1 MALII
6 NKVKT
11 FKWTVDY
18 EYPVDDDFAEVK
30 FKAVFKRMPQKF
42 LIEMSK
48 KAAPK
53 VDKFGNELPS
63 DFDPN
68 EVCEKVIV
76 GWEEVYMEDDKG
88 TEVEVPF
95 NKENLKNLLEIP
107 FLSLY
112 LVKSFYEGQTGK
124 KLKNLEGQSTISY
137 MEV

>member
-30 FKAVFKRMPQKF
+30 FKAIFKRMPQKF

-76 GWEEVYMEDDKG
+76 GWEEVFMVDDKG
-88 TEVEVPF
+88 TEVEVPY

-112 LVKSFYEGQTGK
+112 LVKSFYEGQTGN
-124 KLKNLEGQSTISY
+124 KLKNLEGQSTIS
-137 MEV
+137 

>member
-18 EYPVDDDFAEVK
+18 EYPVDDDFVEVK

-42 LIEMSK
+42 LIDMSK

-76 GWEEVYMEDDKG
+76 GWEEVFMVDDKG
-88 TEVEVPF
+88 TEVEVPY

-112 LVKSFYEGQTGK
+112 LVKSFYEGQTGN
-124 KLKNLEGQSTISY
+124 KLKNLEGQSTIS
-137 MEV
+137 

>member
-42 LIEMSK
+42 LIDMSK

-76 GWEEVYMEDDKG
+76 GWEDVYMEDDKG

-112 LVKSFYEGQTGK
+112 LVKSFYEGQTGN
-124 KLKNLEGQSTISY
+124 KLKNLEGQSTIS
-137 MEV
+137 

>member
-124 KLKNLEGQSTISY
+124 KLKNLEGQSTSS
-137 MEV
+137 

>member
-18 EYPVDDDFAEVK
+18 EYPVDDDFEEVK

-76 GWEEVYMEDDKG
+76 GWEDVYMENDEG

-124 KLKNLEGQSTISY
+124 KLKNLEGQSTIS
-137 MEV
+137 

>member
-6 NKVKT
+6 NKVKS

-18 EYPVDDDFAEVK
+18 EYPVDDDFVEVK

-48 KAAPK
+48 KATPK
-53 VDKFGNELPS
+53 VDKFGNELPA
-63 DFDPN
+63 DFDPT
-68 EVCEKVIV
+68 EVCEKVLI
-76 GWEEVYMEDDKG
+76 GWEDVYMEDDKG
-88 TEVEVPF
+88 VEVEVPF
-95 NKENLKNLLEIP
+95 SKENLKNLLEIP

-124 KLKNLEGQSTISY
+124 KLKNLEGQSTIS
-137 MEV
+137 

>member
-18 EYPVDDDFAEVK
+18 EYPVDDDFTEVK

-76 GWEEVYMEDDKG
+76 GWEEVFMEDDNG

-124 KLKNLEGQSTISY
+124 KLKNLEGQSTIS
-137 MEV
+137 

>member
-18 EYPVDDDFAEVK
+18 EYPVDDDFQEVK

-48 KAAPK
+48 KATPK
-53 VDKFGNELPS
+53 KDKNGNELPS

-76 GWEEVYMEDDKG
+76 GWEEVFMVDDKG
-88 TEVEVPF
+88 TEVEVPY

-124 KLKNLEGQSTISY
+124 KLKNLEGQSTTS
-137 MEV
+137 

>member
-18 EYPVDDDFAEVK
+18 EYPVDDDFEEIK

-42 LIEMSK
+42 LNEMGK
-48 KAAPK
+48 KATPK
-53 VDKFGNELPS
+53 KDKFGNELPPE
-63 DFDPN
+63 FDPN

-76 GWEEVYMEDDKG
+76 GWEEVYMEDENG
-88 TEVEVPF
+88 SEIEVPF
-95 NKENLKNLLEIP
+95 SKENLKSLFDIP
-107 FLSLY
+107 FLSVY

-124 KLKNLEGQSTISY
+124 KLKNLEGQSTTL
-137 MEV
+137 

>member
-124 KLKNLEGQSTISY
+124 KLKNLEGQSTIS
-137 MEV
+137 

>member
-18 EYPVDDDFAEVK
+18 EYPVDDDFVEVK

-88 TEVEVPF
+88 TEIEVPF

-124 KLKNLEGQSTISY
+124 KLKNLEGQSTIS
-137 MEV
+137 

>member
-42 LIEMSK
+42 LIDMSK

-88 TEVEVPF
+88 IEVEVPF

-124 KLKNLEGQSTISY
+124 KLKNLEGQSTIS
-137 MEV
+137 

>member
-18 EYPVDDDFAEVK
+18 EYPVDDDFVEVK

-42 LIEMSK
+42 LIDMSK

-88 TEVEVPF
+88 IEVAVPF

-124 KLKNLEGQSTISY
+124 KLKNLEGQSTIS
-137 MEV
+137 

>member
-6 NKVKT
+6 NKVKS

-30 FKAVFKRMPQKF
+30 FKAIFKRMPQKF

-76 GWEEVYMEDDKG
+76 GWEDVYMEDDKG

-95 NKENLKNLLEIP
+95 NKDNLKNLLEIP

-124 KLKNLEGQSTISY
+124 KLKNLEGQSTIS
-137 MEV
+137 

>member
-11 FKWTVDY
+11 FKWTVEY
-18 EYPVDDDFAEVK
+18 EYPVDDDFVEVK

-76 GWEEVYMEDDKG
+76 GWEEVYMEDDEG

-124 KLKNLEGQSTISY
+124 KLKNLEGQ
-137 MEV
+137 

>member
-6 NKVKT
+6 NKVKK

-18 EYPVDDDFAEVK
+18 EYPVDDDFVEVK
-30 FKAVFKRMPQKF
+30 FKA
-42 LIEMSK
+42 
-48 KAAPK
+48 
-53 VDKFGNELPS
+53 
-63 DFDPN
+63 
-68 EVCEKVIV
+68 VCEKVIV
-76 GWEEVYMEDDKG
+76 GWEDVFMEDDKG

-124 KLKNLEGQSTISY
+124 KLKNLEGQSTIS
-137 MEV
+137 